1 MKTEGATMKRMTT
14 VLREMLAQPGLIVC
28 CGVFGPLP
36 AKIVERVGFK
46 MVNAGGYGLGAHLA
60 TTEPLLSMEEVV
72 RETRYIT
79 AAINIPLQVDAGAG
93 FGEPLHVMRT
103 VQEFERAG
111 VAAIQIEDQ
120 IFPKRAHYHK
130 GIEHVVPIE
139 DMVAK
144 IKAALAARRD
154 PDLVIA
160 ARTDAMRTHGFAEG
174 VKRANLYLE
183 AGADIAKIFPNNV
196 EEARRA
202 PKEIAGPVS
211 IINSVGNLLDRPLL
225 TNRELGDMG
234 YKIVQQ
240 AIWTTLVAAK
250 AIKEMAEK
258 IYALGQPVMD
268 PEEMRTMR
276 RYIEDTIGLN
286 KMFEIEKETVER

>member
-1 MKTEGATMKRMTT
+1 M
-14 VLREMLAQPGLIVC
+14 VIV
-28 CGVFGPLP
+28 
-36 AKIVERVGFK
+36 
-46 MVNAGGYGLGAHLA
+46 
-60 TTEPLLSMEEVV
+60 
-72 RETRYIT
+72 
-79 AAINIPLQVDAGAG
+79 
-93 FGEPLHVMRT
+93 
-103 VQEFERAG
+103 
-111 VAAIQIEDQ
+111 
-120 IFPKRAHYHK
+120 
-130 GIEHVVPIE
+130 
-139 DMVAK
+139 
-144 IKAALAARRD
+144 
-154 PDLVIA
+154 

-174 VKRANLYLE
+174 VKRANRYLE

-211 IINSVGNLLDRPLL
+211 VINSVGNLLDRPLL
-225 TNRELGDMG
+225 TNRELEDMG

-286 KMFEIEKETVER
+286 KMFQIEKETVER